1 MNQKTDACPF
11 CGKNHDADVRVCPM
25 TGLSLRFSEPNKAIG
40 EIIGKKY
47 RLSKLI
53 GKGGMGYVYE
63 AVNVQLDKRVAIKV
77 LLPES
82 SKIDQV
88 TERFKREARSAA
100 SIGHENIVDVYDFD
114 TTGDGIVF
122 IVMELLI
129 GHDFGHALES
139 TGTVSVER
147 AATICVQSARALGAA
162 HERGIIHR
170 DLKPENIFLVQRK
183 TGEVVKIVDFG
194 IAMIKE
200 HGSITR
206 LTTDGILLG
215 TPYYMSPEQA
225 RGAKDLDHRVDI
237 YALGAVMFE
246 ALTGSVLF
254 SGETYLEVI
263 SKHQM
268 QSPPMLQERKPDLV
282 CPRAVEDI
290 IMKMLEKD
298 PGKRPSSMEEVE
310 KVLLPYSSER
320 ASARISAISGKSDV
334 FADTAVDTGSLT
346 PAPQKMHTTPAEWEE
361 VEGPGRIRGLMPVFL
376 IGGGIVF
383 LALLIVGALFL
394 FKGGKED
401 RSGDPQSFPISSIPA
416 QTLKKTGKEKAAEK
430 ISITV
435 AASPKE
441 AIIKINGGIIEGNPA
456 EIELM
461 RSSDTATITIE
472 AEGHVPHK
480 QEISLDK
487 NHSISFALEKSPQE
501 KAASKK
507 TKKPGKKDTA
517 PDSGE
522 PKGKKTKKPDKII
535 DQSPYDTGVGQ

>member
-1 MNQKTDACPF
+1 MNNKTDACPF
-11 CGKNHDADVRVCPM
+11 CGKNHDPDVRVCPM

-53 GKGGMGYVYE
+53 GKGGMGFVYE
-63 AVNVQLDKRVAIKV
+63 AVNVQLEKRVAIKV

-100 SIGHENIVDVYDFD
+100 SIGHENIVDVYDLD
-114 TTGDGIVF
+114 TTGDGIIF
-122 IVMELLI
+122 IVMELLL
-129 GHDFGHALES
+129 GYDFAHALDS
-139 TGTVSVER
+139 TGSVPVER

-237 YALGAVMFE
+237 YALGAVLFE

-254 SGETYLEVI
+254 GGETYLEVI

-268 QSPPMLQERKPDLV
+268 QPPPMLQERKPDLI
-282 CPRAVEDI
+282 CPRPIEDL
-290 IMKMLEKD
+290 IMQMLEKD
-298 PGKRPSSMEEVE
+298 PGKRPASMEEVE

-320 ASARISAISGKSDV
+320 ASARSSEISGKSDA
-334 FADTAVDTGSLT
+334 FADTAIDTGSLT
-346 PAPQKMHTTPAEWEE
+346 PAPEKMHTTPVQWEE
-361 VEGPGRIRGLMPVFL
+361 GEGPGRIRGLLPVFL
-376 IGGGIVF
+376 IGGGVVF
-383 LALLIVGALFL
+383 LALLIVGALLL
-394 FKGGKED
+394 FSGGKED
-401 RSGDPQSFPISSIPA
+401 KSTDPKSFPISSMPVKT
-416 QTLKKTGKEKAAEK
+416 QNKTGKQKAEEK

-435 AASPKE
+435 SASPEE
-441 AIIKINGGIIEGNPA
+441 AVIRINGGIVEGNPA
-456 EIELM
+456 ELELM
-461 RSSDTATITIE
+461 HSSDTATITIE
-472 AEGHVPHK
+472 AGGYVTHK
-480 QEISLDK
+480 QEIKLDRS
-487 NHSISFALEKSPQE
+487 HTISYTLEKMPEE
-501 KAASKK
+501 KASSKK
-507 TKKPGKKDTA
+507 TKKPGKKETA

-522 PKGKKTKKPDKII
+522 LKGKKTKKPDKII
-535 DQSPYDTGVGQ
+535 DQSPYKQ

>member
-1 MNQKTDACPF
+1 
-11 CGKNHDADVRVCPM
+11 M
-25 TGLSLRFSEPNKAIG
+25 TGLSLRFSEPNKSIG

-53 GKGGMGYVYE
+53 GKGGMGFVYE
-63 AVNVQLDKRVAIKV
+63 AVNVQLDKKVAIKV

-100 SIGHENIVDVYDFD
+100 SIGHENIVDVYDLD
-114 TTGDGIVF
+114 TTDDGIVF
-122 IVMELLI
+122 IVMELLV
-129 GHDFGHALES
+129 GYDFAHALDS
-139 TGTVSVER
+139 TGAVPVER

-254 SGETYLEVI
+254 AGETYLEVI

-268 QSPPMLQERKPDLV
+268 QPPPILQERKPDLV
-282 CPRAVEDI
+282 CPRPVEDL

-320 ASARISAISGKSDV
+320 ASARISEISGKSDA
-334 FADTAVDTGSLT
+334 FADTAVGTGSMT
-346 PAPQKMHTTPAEWEE
+346 PAPQKMHTTPVQWEE
-361 VEGPGRIRGLMPVFL
+361 GEGPGRIRGLMPVFL
-376 IGGGIVF
+376 IGGGVVF
-383 LALLIVGALFL
+383 LAMIIVGALFL
-394 FKGGKED
+394 FSGGKEGE
-401 RSGDPQSFPISSIPA
+401 STDPKSFPISSMPVKT
-416 QTLKKTGKEKAAEK
+416 QDKTGKQKAQEN
-430 ISITV
+430 ISIAV
-435 AASPKE
+435 SASPQE
-441 AIIKINGGIIEGNPA
+441 AVIKINGSIIEGNPA
-456 EIELM
+456 ELNLL

-472 AEGHVPHK
+472 AEGYATQE
-480 QEISLDK
+480 QEIKLDRS
-487 NHSISFALEKSPQE
+487 HTISYALEKIPRE
-501 KAASKK
+501 KDPSKK
-507 TKKPGKKDTA
+507 TKKPDKKETA
-517 PDSGE
+517 PDIEE

-535 DQSPYDTGVGQ
+535 DTSPYKTGVGQ